1 MHESERILTVAFMLR
16 NLPTEESEGI
26 DDWLKPYLQRLQKA
40 HTQALLQNF
49 INQQQAGKRRQTR

>member
-1 MHESERILTVAFMLR
+1 MLR